1 MSPRKG
7 RPKVDEPKDIR
18 FSIRIDDDTNKKLD
32 DYCEK
37 NGITKAEAIRKG
49 IHLLLS
55 QKNRALPPWKSS
67 KRSINEEY
75 PLKIL

>member
-1 MSPRKG
+1 MSLRKG

-55 QKNRALPPWKSS
+55 QK
-67 KRSINEEY
+67 E
-75 PLKIL
+75 

>member
-55 QKNRALPPWKSS
+55 QKEQSVTALEKQ
-67 KRSINEEY
+67 
-75 PLKIL
+75 

>member
-37 NGITKAEAIRKG
+37 NGITC
-49 IHLLLS
+49 LLYTS
-55 QKNRALPPWKSS
+55 PSPRDA
-67 KRSINEEY
+67 
-75 PLKIL
+75 

>member
-55 QKNRALPPWKSS
+55 QK
-67 KRSINEEY
+67 E
-75 PLKIL
+75 